1 MERYTISLEDELA
14 AQFDAFIQSQGY
26 KNRSE
31 AMRDLIRDKLEQE
44 RQEVQPE
51 SECVGTLS
59 YVYNH
64 HERDLAKRLTHVH
77 HDHHDLSVSTLHVHL
92 DHDNCLENVVL
103 RGKTPDVQAFA
114 DSIISQPGVKHGRL
128 FMLGMELP

>member
-1 MERYTISLEDELA
+1 MERYTISVEDELA
-14 AQFDAFIQSQGY
+14 AKFDAFIQAQGY

-31 AMRDLIRDKLEQE
+31 AVRDLIRDKLEQE
-44 RQEVQPE
+44 RQEVQPD

-64 HERDLAKRLTHVH
+64 HERDLARRLTQTH
-77 HDHHDLSVSTLHVHL
+77 HGHHDLSVSTLHVHL

-103 RGKTPDVQAFA
+103 KGKTPDVQAFA

-128 FMLGMELP
+128 FIIGTDE

>member
-14 AQFDAFIQSQGY
+14 AAFDAFIQSQGY

-31 AMRDLIRDKLEQE
+31 AIRDLIRDKLEQE
-44 RQEVQPE
+44 RQQVRPDNA
-51 SECVGTLS
+51 CVGTLS

-64 HERDLAKRLTHVH
+64 HERDLARRLTQTH
-77 HDHHDLSVSTLHVHL
+77 HGHHDLSVSTLHVHL
-92 DHDNCLENVVL
+92 DHDNCLESVVL
-103 RGKTPDVQAFA
+103 KGQTAEVQAFA

-128 FMLGMELP
+128 FTLSVEA